1 MQDLGRIVIDINE
14 KGSAKAEG
22 ISGVGQMAGSEG
34 GGAAAASEEIGALAS
49 AAGFASTAFT
59 AVAGVFTVL
68 TKVVTEVGKA
78 LLALN
83 RFVLEVANDLR
94 DYSPGIQL
102 AEAQNRMAMVFT
114 KFRMGMQYGGAIGAQ
129 MLEVGRIERTFVEL
143 RSSLA
148 AMGAIFLR
156 PITKYIADILE
167 YVKSFLPAIAEGLAA
182 FAEAVSKIVEA
193 RKTATDYIAAGMSY
207 VWNGQ
212 QGYDISMA
220 TNEGSA
226 GAKLLRDIARS
237 LRNLD
242 RKAPDQKIDYGAMNE
257 PFLADLRLMGMKG
270 F

>member
-1 MQDLGRIVIDINE
+1 
-14 KGSAKAEG
+14 
-22 ISGVGQMAGSEG
+22 
-34 GGAAAASEEIGALAS
+34 
-49 AAGFASTAFT
+49 
-59 AVAGVFTVL
+59 
-68 TKVVTEVGKA
+68 
-78 LLALN
+78 
-83 RFVLEVANDLR
+83 
-94 DYSPGIQL
+94 
-102 AEAQNRMAMVFT
+102 
-114 KFRMGMQYGGAIGAQ
+114 
-129 MLEVGRIERTFVEL
+129 
-143 RSSLA
+143 
-148 AMGAIFLR
+148 
-156 PITKYIADILE
+156 
-167 YVKSFLPAIAEGLAA
+167 
-182 FAEAVSKIVEA
+182 VEA

>member
-14 KGSAKAEG
+14 KGGGQTEG
-22 ISGVGQMAGSEG
+22 ISGIGQMASDGGS
-34 GGAAAASEEIGALAS
+34 AAEASEEIGAMAS
-49 AAGFASTAFT
+49 AASFASTAFT
-59 AVAGVFTVL
+59 AVVGTFTVL
-68 TKVVTEVGKA
+68 TKVVGEVGKA

-143 RSSLA
+143 RSGLA

-156 PITKYIADILE
+156 PITKSIADILE

-207 VWNGQ
+207 VWNGR

-226 GAKLLRDIARS
+226 GAKLLRDIAKS

-242 RKAPDQKIDYGAMNE
+242 RKQPDPKIDYGAMNE

>member
-14 KGSAKAEG
+14 KGGGQTEG
-22 ISGVGQMAGSEG
+22 ISGVGDMDG
-34 GGAAAASEEIGALAS
+34 GGGGMAEAAEDIGAMAS
-49 AAGFASTAFT
+49 AASFASTAFT
-59 AVAGVFTVL
+59 AVAGVFAVM
-68 TKVVTEVGKA
+68 TKVVGEVGKA